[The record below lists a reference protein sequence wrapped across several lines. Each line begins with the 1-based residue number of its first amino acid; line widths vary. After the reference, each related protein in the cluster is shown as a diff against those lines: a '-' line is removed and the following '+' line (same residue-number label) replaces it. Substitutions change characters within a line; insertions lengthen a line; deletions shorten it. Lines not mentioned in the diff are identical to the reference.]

1 MAKKKASLSSFQV
14 KKPDGDPVVPET
26 PAPDVKA
33 PKRKLK
39 GFYIR
44 PEAIAQFDL
53 LVAEQKVAAG
63 KRGTHLIAEA
73 LNLLFEQYGKPPIA

>member
-1 MAKKKASLSSFQV
+1 MAKKKASLSTFQV
-14 KKPDGDPVVPET
+14 KKPDGEPAVSET
-26 PAPDVKA
+26 PTPDVKA

-53 LVAEQKVAAG
+53 LVAEQKSVTG